1 MVVGERVRVVGVVV
15 YDERVVG
22 VVVYDE
28 RVVVYQESVVS
39 SRRVV
44 QAYIREQQILDSVL
58 GCSS

>member
-1 MVVGERVRVVGVVV
+1 MVGVVV